1 MRACQLAIIGAGSWG
16 TALALHLA
24 KKGVSVCLWDKNTSL
39 VEAMQSKR
47 HNPFYLSQF
56 VFPETLQVAA
66 TLEEAVTNSQDV
78 LIATPSHALD
88 KILVAISP
96 HLILGSRILIVAKG
110 IEPTTHTLLHSLVEK
125 HFSKA
130 MPFAILSGPSF
141 AAEVAVGM
149 PTAVVIA
156 GNNEEFRQ
164 DMVALFRTPFF
175 RLYDSSDYIGV
186 QLGGA
191 VKNVLAIA
199 VGISDGLG
207 YGANMRAALI
217 TFGMQEMMQLG
228 LAMGAKVETFMGLSG
243 IGDLVLTCTDSQS
256 RNRRFGLA
264 LGQGCSVE
272 VAEQSIGQSVEGKGN
287 AYQIAALSR
296 QYHVAMPIV
305 SLVLDVLSEK
315 ETAEKEWMQWM
326 TQW

>member
-24 KKGVSVCLWDKNTSL
+24 KKGISVCLWDKNASL
-39 VEAMQSKR
+39 VEAMHSKR
-47 HNPFYLSQF
+47 HNPFYLSHF
-56 VFPETLQVAA
+56 AFPETLQVAT
-66 TLEEAVTNSQDV
+66 TLEEAVVNSQDI

-88 KILVAISP
+88 KILVALSP
-96 HLILGSRILIVAKG
+96 HIILGSRILIVAKG
-110 IEPTTHTLLHSLVEK
+110 IEPTTHALLHTLVEK

-141 AAEVAVGM
+141 AAEVAAGL
-149 PTAVVIA
+149 PTAVIIA
-156 GNNEEFRQ
+156 GNNEEFRH
-164 DMVALFRTPFF
+164 DIIALFSTSFF
-175 RLYDSSDYIGV
+175 RLYDSADYVGV

-217 TFGMQEMMQLG
+217 TFGLQEMMQLG
-228 LAMGAKVETFMGLSG
+228 LAMGAKIETFMGLSG

-264 LGQGCSVE
+264 LGEGCSVE
-272 VAEQSIGQSVEGKGN
+272 AAEQSISQSVEGKGN
-287 AYQIAALSR
+287 AYQIAALAR

-305 SLVLDVLSEK
+305 SLVLNVLSEK
-315 ETAEKEWMQWM
+315 NKVEKEWMQWM
-326 TQW
+326 AQW